1 MELNEVIEH
10 FYKKNIKLS
19 EEEQKNIIFE
29 VIDNL
34 DSGHIKIASQNA
46 NGTWVINEYA
56 KQAILLYF
64 QFLSSK
70 LNTINEL
77 QWFDKVPLKCLSTS
91 QEFRV
96 APGAIIRHGVYIG
109 DNAVIMSQSF
119 LNIGANIGA
128 RVMIDSLVTIGSCAQ
143 IGNNT
148 HVGSNTC
155 IGGVLEPI
163 NAMPIIIENNCFI
176 GANCSI
182 TEGIIIK
189 EDSVIASGVHLT
201 KSTKIINTMDNN
213 KIISGYI
220 PAGSVVIPGSY
231 QISEGI
237 NINAAIIKK
246 TITKETREKL
256 SINEILRNTL

>member
-19 EEEQKNIIFE
+19 QEDQKNIIFE

-34 DSGHIKIASQNA
+34 DSGHIKIASQDVS
-46 NGTWVINEYA
+46 GTWTIDGYL

-64 QFLSSK
+64 KFLSSK

-77 QWFDKVPLKCLSTS
+77 QWFDKVPLKRLSAS
-91 QEFRV
+91 QKFRV

-109 DNAVIMSQSF
+109 DNAVIMPQSF
-119 LNIGANIGA
+119 LNIGANIGVKA
-128 RVMIDSLVTIGSCAQ
+128 MIDSLVTIGSCAQ
-143 IGNNT
+143 IGSNT
-148 HVGSNTC
+148 HIGSNTC

-163 NAMPIIIENNCFI
+163 NAMPIIIEDNCFI

-189 EDSVIASGVHLT
+189 KDSVIASGVHLT
-201 KSTKIINTMDNN
+201 KSTKIIDTLDNN

-231 QISEGI
+231 QMSEGI

-246 TITKETREKL
+246 KITKETREKL